1 MAFSPRPWLPR
12 LTMVA
17 IFLSAPVEL
26 DLDLDPFSSVLVAE
40 PELERFRAKAMAT
53 GGVVVRKKSCMVT
66 SSCGSCDPSWNLG
79 VGGRESWSC
88 SLRDEEYST
97 MELMSA

>member
-1 MAFSPRPWLPR
+1 VAFSPRPWLPR

-40 PELERFRAKAMAT
+40 HELERFRAMAT

-66 SSCGSCDPSWNLG
+66 NSRGSCVPSRILG
-79 VGGRESWSC
+79 VGGSESWSR